1 MSSRLASLV
10 ASVALVAALA
20 VIPPAAALA
29 GGGCHGDSVAVHTGA
44 DTNLVSM
51 DSCAFL
57 PTIARVPVGAE
68 VRFLNK
74 SDVTHIVAGEP
85 GEWGQSRELTAAQ
98 DFRRRF
104 DRPGIYP
111 YSCPLH
117 PGMVGAIVVGDAATT
132 DAAAPDVAA
141 PAPTPT
147 VALDVAAAPVAATE
161 DAGFGAG
168 TLLVVGLAGIVA
180 GFGIAGV
187 IAARR
192 RTTG

>member
-1 MSSRLASLV
+1 MSSRLTRLV
-10 ASVALVAALA
+10 ASIALVAALA

-29 GGGCHGDSVAVHTGA
+29 GGGCHGDSVAVHSGA
-44 DTNLVSM
+44 DTNVVSM
-51 DSCAFL
+51 DACAFL
-57 PTIARVPVGAE
+57 PTIARVPLGAE

-74 SDVTHIVAGEP
+74 SNVTHVVAGEP
-85 GEWGQSRELTAAQ
+85 GEWGQSRELTASR

-117 PGMVGAIVVGDAATT
+117 PGMVGAIVVGEAATT
-132 DAAAPDVAA
+132 DVAV
-141 PAPTPT
+141 PEPTPA

-161 DAGFGAG
+161 DAGFGPG

-180 GFGIAGV
+180 GFGLAGAIAS
-187 IAARR
+187 RS
-192 RTTG
+192 RTSG